1 MENFRS
7 GFVAIVGRP
16 NVGKSAL
23 LNSMMGQK
31 VTIVSKRP
39 NTTRRN
45 IRGILSDEST
55 QIVFVDT
62 PGLHKPKTSLGERLN
77 AAATEASD
85 DDVNLHLVVID
96 ATAKVGPGDRLV
108 LERTPTSAFVVL
120 NKCDI
125 ASKPQILQQ
134 LTRLSEFGKE
144 QYFPVSARTHKGI
157 DELLVEVRKRL
168 SDPYV
173 YYPQDMVSDQSESMW
188 VADLVREQLLHTLQD
203 ELPHSIACR
212 VVEREPHRIR
222 VEILVER
229 DSQKPIVI
237 GKGGE
242 TLKRV
247 GTNVRQWLEPGTH
260 LELFVRVE
268 KNWQS
273 DSVILDELGI

>member
-1 MENFRS
+1 MEDFRS

-55 QIVFVDT
+55 QVVFVDT

-108 LERTPTSAFVVL
+108 LERTPPTAFVVL

-125 ASKPQILQQ
+125 ASKPQILEQ

-212 VVEREPHRIR
+212 VVEREPRRIR

>member
-108 LERTPTSAFVVL
+108 LERTPASAFVVL

-125 ASKPQILQQ
+125 ATKPQILQQ